1 MNIAVV
7 AGGTGGH
14 IFPALST
21 ITEMRELSPES
32 TFRWI
37 TTDRGNEKE
46 LAEKYNVTPLFLKVE
61 GIQRR
66 ASLQPIRAIFK
77 FELAFFKMVKYLKAE
92 KIDRVVAFG
101 GYVCAP
107 VLMAAKFLKIPFY
120 LQEQNSVPGMVN
132 RMFGKKAEKLFL
144 GVPLAEGFE
153 IETTIQ
159 LTGTPIRKR
168 EDSYDGFQFPFTIS
182 DSENTILICG
192 GSQGA
197 VSMNRVLTD
206 AVKWLAKNDF
216 TVIWQTGYPGYDEVK
231 ETFGAEKNVHLLP
244 SMDDLYPYYDKANLL
259 MGRSG
264 ASTISEASLF
274 HLPTILIPLP
284 WSAENHQWFNAGYA
298 EDAGWAIRMLQDDET
313 STHIIDTVKDILQ
326 VNIEKKKEMRA
337 AAGEASRPDA
347 AKVVAK
353 EVLGC

>member
-32 TFRWI
+32 NFRWI

-46 LAEKYNVTPLFLKVE
+46 LAEKYEVAPLFLKVE

-66 ASLQPIRAIFK
+66 LSLQPIRAIFK
-77 FELAFFKMVKYLKAE
+77 FKLAFFKMVKYLKDE
-92 KIDRVVAFG
+92 KIDCVVAFG

-107 VLMAAKFLKIPFY
+107 VLMAARFLKIPFY

-132 RMFGKKAEKLFL
+132 RMFGKNAEKLFL

-153 IETTIQ
+153 IDAKTE

-168 EDSYDGFQFPFTIS
+168 DESYDGFQFPFTLN
-182 DSENTILICG
+182 ENTDTILICG

-197 VSMNRVLTD
+197 VSMNRVLVD
-206 AVKWLAKNDF
+206 AVKWLAENEF
-216 TVIWQTGYPGYDEVK
+216 TVIWQTGYPGFDEVK
-231 ETFGAEKNVHLLP
+231 EIFGTEKNVHLLP
-244 SMDDLYPYYDKANLL
+244 SMDDLYPYYDKANFL

-284 WSAENHQWFNAGYA
+284 WSSENHQWFNAGYA

-313 STHIIDTVKDILQ
+313 SAHIIDTVKDLLQ
-326 VNIEKKKEMRA
+326 VNIEKKKAMCA
-337 AAGEASRPDA
+337 AASEAARPDA
-347 AKVVAK
+347 ARVVAR